1 MPATRPSTRTPAAVN
16 AGPTRREHRPG
27 RPERSGGLICRLS
40 IPTRE
45 RANEPTEGRVTEKEL
60 VRFKRRV
67 AADLGVVL
75 TRTQK
80 MLLQHLGILQEIVED
95 PKASPEARLSA
106 IKSAGRTLDRLRVR
120 QRRLYVRD

>member
-1 MPATRPSTRTPAAVN
+1 MSA
-16 AGPTRREHRPG
+16 
-27 RPERSGGLICRLS
+27 
-40 IPTRE
+40 
-45 RANEPTEGRVTEKEL
+45 ANEPTEARVTEKQL

-95 PKASPEARLSA
+95 PKASSEARLSA

-120 QRRLYVRD
+120 QRRRYIRD